1 MGPVPTS
8 PDNRRPSDGEQND
21 QEAYEQDGWAV
32 GFEVEMNGVG
42 IVASNHDNASTS
54 SEGEGEGDSSPNTD
68 DEEDERYTGYQ
79 SLPSAPAGP
88 DTSDAD
94 QGDSAQGESELPSFV
109 PSSVRRDFEEALA
122 ASPAVHL
129 SDADFKI
136 EHQPR
141 GEGLA
146 LDEAKIDAIKSAM
159 SGFHLPPAN
168 VPKWAEH
175 LNEKEWKNKLM
186 ERIESKQSPTSVGRS
201 N

>member
-109 PSSVRRDFEEALA
+109 PSSALA